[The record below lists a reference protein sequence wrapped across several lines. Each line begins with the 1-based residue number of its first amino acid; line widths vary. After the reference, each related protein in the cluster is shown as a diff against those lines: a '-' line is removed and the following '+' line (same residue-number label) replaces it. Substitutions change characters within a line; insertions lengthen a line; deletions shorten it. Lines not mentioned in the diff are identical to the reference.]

1 MFIGATNLA
10 ASGTVALTV
19 RLNREPSMDTI
30 HAFSC
35 FIFAFCNQIQLPYVV
50 EKMQNSE
57 RDLMPTLMWSS
68 VLLFVFN
75 CLFSLAGWLAVGS
88 GEVNGDILR
97 NLPVGTVVGNLA
109 RGLQMVCQMSA
120 FPLLMLPVRSI
131 IAKLLDECKKSKGD
145 SSANT
150 SLDTSPGSTGDD
162 KTRLLE
168 RGSSSDGLLLDR
180 QQLDEATCNDVL
192 NDARNS
198 KGYVGFKIGPP
209 SSQRLLRDVAAEHG
223 DEDLEIAIGVSI
235 DAPLHSIDSLD
246 PDPSCS
252 DNSFDE
258 EVQSASR
265 KPSGVRQE
273 GCCGTCGDVALTAI
287 VLLVAFGV
295 AVISNLVGDLSLIIG
310 LTSSV
315 AGVLLALI
323 TPLLVWLAVFKN
335 APAWPRCSM
344 MGFTWFAIFCSVVCT
359 GAIVYSAAT
368 Q

>member
-1 MFIGATNLA
+1 MVLG
-10 ASGTVALTV
+10 
-19 RLNREPSMDTI
+19 LNPRACLGS
-30 HAFSC
+30 
-35 FIFAFCNQIQLPYVV
+35 FCCCHWI
-50 EKMQNSE
+50 
-57 RDLMPTLMWSS
+57 
-68 VLLFVFN
+68 
-75 CLFSLAGWLAVGS
+75 
-88 GEVNGDILR
+88 
-97 NLPVGTVVGNLA
+97 
-109 RGLQMVCQMSA
+109 
-120 FPLLMLPVRSI
+120 
-131 IAKLLDECKKSKGD
+131 
-145 SSANT
+145 
-150 SLDTSPGSTGDD
+150 
-162 KTRLLE
+162 
-168 RGSSSDGLLLDR
+168 LLLDVSCFCHAVA
-180 QQLDEATCNDVL
+180 Q
-192 NDARNS
+192 
-198 KGYVGFKIGPP
+198 IGPP